1 MNPSL
6 RWVLCGVALVL
17 VIPHDLR
24 AAVIRMPPGDRRSA
38 VYVSGNRPRH
48 LRLGYL
54 IQRRFPGLLKQWWI
68 YEPRGQGGS
77 SNRAGNATGLLL
89 ASRDASQAMSMIQ
102 TRQIGELSR
111 KVRRKLQHGGLRQV
125 VRAAR
130 LYSARGE
137 IAQIEDQMFHPD
149 VEALRDGAELHPTP
163 VDSPN
168 AEERV
173 AELEAISP
181 YFLIAFG
188 GPLLH
193 GELLSCARGLALNQ
207 HAGWAPELKGSST
220 TETALY
226 QRQLG
231 WVGNTVHVMDT
242 SADSGPIL
250 RRSTATLHPDD
261 TPGHCFM
268 AVVAVGNKLMLEVI
282 EAALNADELTTFPQ
296 PAVGQT
302 VLSIDYD
309 AVKREA
315 VRRDFANGWLADALR
330 MVEDF

>member
-1 MNPSL
+1 MKRSL
-6 RWVLCGVALVL
+6 GRVLCGVALVL
-17 VIPHDLR
+17 VVPHDLR
-24 AAVIRMPPGDRRSA
+24 AAAIRMPPGDRRSA
-38 VYVSGNRPRH
+38 VYVSGSRPRH

-54 IQRRFPGLLKQWWI
+54 IQHRFPGLLKQWWI
-68 YEPRGQGGS
+68 YEPSGQGGS
-77 SNRAGNATGLLL
+77 SSRAGKGPDLLL
-89 ASRDASQAMSMIQ
+89 GSRDASLAMSML
-102 TRQIGELSR
+102 RNGQIRELGS
-111 KVRRKLQHGGLRQV
+111 KVRRKLQRGGLRQV

-130 LYSARGE
+130 VYSARGE

-149 VEALRDGAELHPTP
+149 VEVLREGADLHPTP

-173 AELEAISP
+173 AELHAISP

-188 GPLLH
+188 GPLLR

-207 HAGWAPELKGSST
+207 HAGWAPEMKGSST

-261 TPGHCFM
+261 APGHCFM

-282 EAALNADELTTFPQ
+282 EAALDAEELTAFPQ

-302 VLSIDYD
+302 LLSIDYD